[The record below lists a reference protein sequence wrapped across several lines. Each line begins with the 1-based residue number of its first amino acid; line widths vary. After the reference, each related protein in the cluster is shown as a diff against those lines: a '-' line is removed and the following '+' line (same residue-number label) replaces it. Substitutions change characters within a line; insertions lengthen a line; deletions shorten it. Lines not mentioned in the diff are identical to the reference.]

1 MSLFLRG
8 LMYMKIACILSA
20 LFILLLVNCSDDGSR
35 EGATTSLSST
45 NSGDMQT
52 LRIVLKWSGDDFAS
66 EEDLETRN
74 KIEDLI
80 VKRAV
85 GKIIRVGTG
94 MGWMDIA
101 LKVENKEDAR
111 VALEEIIS
119 EVAPGMKFAIE

>member
-1 MSLFLRG
+1 
-8 LMYMKIACILSA
+8 MYMKIACILSA

>member
-1 MSLFLRG
+1 
-8 LMYMKIACILSA
+8 
-20 LFILLLVNCSDDGSR
+20 
-35 EGATTSLSST
+35 
-45 NSGDMQT
+45 
-52 LRIVLKWSGDDFAS
+52 
-66 EEDLETRN
+66 
-74 KIEDLI
+74 
-80 VKRAV
+80 V